1 MIAHGYTVI
10 PFQNHNFHSP
20 YPHSHSLLATL
31 QERQEQRPRKR
42 KAKDDGWRPMT
53 QQELLADAAR
63 TEVREWLIGAVK
75 EMGHLEAGSK
85 LKKWDFVFLAI

>member
-1 MIAHGYTVI
+1 
-10 PFQNHNFHSP
+10 
-20 YPHSHSLLATL
+20 
-31 QERQEQRPRKR
+31 
-42 KAKDDGWRPMT
+42 MT